1 LNSVRNAFA
10 AVLTFVILST
20 MSVPAQSTLG
30 QLAQAGWQAVRNG
43 DGENAAAAFAKALS
57 MRPSDPV
64 LNLGAGV
71 AAHLQGRDGDAA
83 GFLRKAVEL
92 DPALTP
98 ASALLGE
105 IQYHEGD
112 LDLAIRTY
120 EAALVHKPDEPR
132 LKERLNA
139 WKDEATS
146 YRSYRTLKDDRF
158 AVMFDGPVERPLAE
172 HATAT
177 LRREFW
183 RIGKELGSYPS
194 SPVNVI
200 FYTDQQFK
208 DVTGAPEWSKGQFD
222 GQIRMPIRGALENLE
237 QFDRVL
243 THELTHAM
251 LRSIASRNVPAW
263 LNEGLAMRFE
273 GDEPKAAEH
282 ALSTARLFVPLSDL
296 RISFTQLSRGEAAVA
311 YAQSLF
317 VTSALVDRIG
327 TNGLSQLLHDL
338 DRGQTVEEGV
348 RRFGFTFEDFESS
361 LAQRVGAKRAAS
373 P

>member
-1 LNSVRNAFA
+1 V
-10 AVLTFVILST
+10 
-20 MSVPAQSTLG
+20 
-30 QLAQAGWQAVRNG
+30 QASR
-43 DGENAAAAFAKALS
+43 
-57 MRPSDPV
+57 RTC
-64 LNLGAGV
+64 
-71 AAHLQGRDGDAA
+71 DGDAA

-120 EAALVHKPDEPR
+120 ETALVHKPDEPR

-146 YRSYRTLKDDRF
+146 YRSYQTLKDDRF

-222 GQIRMPIRGALENLE
+222 GQIRMPIRGALENPE

-282 ALSTARLFVPLSDL
+282 ALSTARLFVPLSEL
-296 RISFTQLSRGEAAVA
+296 RTSFTQLSRAEAAVA

-327 TNGLSQLLHDL
+327 TTGLSQLLHDL

-361 LAQRVGAKRAAS
+361 LAQRVGARRAAS